1 MLRRFV
7 LQFLELILD
16 SLEGDI
22 NTKSVDKST
31 EMEEN
36 GIWQVTY
43 STIFWL
49 YTVWKRWE
57 NTI

>member
-36 GIWQVTY
+36 GI
-43 STIFWL
+43 
-49 YTVWKRWE
+49 
-57 NTI
+57 